1 MADRPAALSR
11 PHRYALVA
19 AAEVITSSSL
29 KRPIPNQGRMLD
41 WQERAW
47 DYYDRVGEFR
57 FGVSWASN
65 ALSRVN
71 LTAARPPQQVGDEP
85 TGLAYDDDE
94 LTAAE
99 RRALELVGMIAGGAS
114 GQGQLLAEF
123 GEHLAVAG
131 FGWLVAEPGGDPTDT
146 EYASW
151 CVYAQDGLRVS
162 SHGGAQKIEIRTG
175 DGRDGWRALH
185 PNALV
190 VKTWRKHPR
199 RPWEP
204 DAPVRGVLSV
214 LEVIDLLSDH
224 LTATGRSRLAGAGL
238 LAIPAEA
245 EFPDPPPV
253 EGENP
258 ATITEQDRF
267 DNFVAELTKA
277 MTTPIRDRN
286 NASAVV
292 PLPLA
297 IPGEYIDK
305 LQHLTFSTPF
315 DDRLETLMEQNIK
328 RLALGLDMPPEVL
341 TGMAGVNHWCMTDDH
356 TVLTRRGWVG
366 PDDIRI
372 GDEAYTL
379 DNETGLAR
387 WELVSDLYVAEA
399 DEDML
404 VMSGRYHDSVTTL
417 DHSWP
422 VVDQQ
427 GRRSIIKGHDIIES
441 VASEGGRGQSKY
453 SLQRG
458 ADFDLPNE
466 AKFSDDL
473 VELVG
478 WMFTEGGLRYRDG
491 KDEPHQVAIY
501 QSHEANADHCARIR
515 RCLTNLY
522 GPDYGDRAAGR
533 PTAEMEMVP
542 WWREIRDGSRTRFVL
557 SKGAWSPIVEHCP
570 RRVLTQEFVEALTGT
585 QLELLL
591 ATAVRGDGHHSEGST
606 PVVGQKDPSMLDA
619 LEIAAVRA
627 GYATNRY
634 ESTHQGFN
642 VHVLHNL
649 SWTRRRMFRPGRDNV
664 RVERVQSRI
673 WCPTVAPTHTVLARR
688 NGGAPFWTGQ
698 TAWQVEETA
707 ITLHVEPPAEIV
719 CNALTEGFL
728 RPALEAEGF
737 DPDAAMVWYDA
748 QDLTTPPDKSKSAVA
763 AYDRLQLSADA
774 LRRETGFTKADA
786 PDDDEF
792 RLRVL
797 LDAAKGAPTLA
808 PQMLAEAGLL
818 EPAVAEAAEAAQTPV
833 EGDLTGATDDPGQPD
848 TNGAPDRA
856 GRPGEADVD
865 PALLMACDGIIDRA
879 MERAGN
885 RLRSAIGRRV
895 DGGPQA
901 VDNTVD
907 ARMLHVRYDATVYG
921 DLDQLLAGSFSR
933 VPDVAEFLDM
943 DADALTETLTAYVR
957 GIIAAQHPHT
967 LGRLSAALFG

>member
-162 SHGGAQKIEIRTG
+162 SQGGGQKVEIRTG
-175 DGRDGWRALH
+175 DGQDGWRALH

-258 ATITEQDRF
+258 ATVTEQDRF

-315 DDRLETLMEQNIK
+315 DDRLESLMEQNIK

-341 TGMAGVNHWCMTDDH
+341 TGMAGVNHW
-356 TVLTRRGWVG
+356 
-366 PDDIRI
+366 
-372 GDEAYTL
+372 
-379 DNETGLAR
+379 
-387 WELVSDLYVAEA
+387 
-399 DEDML
+399 
-404 VMSGRYHDSVTTL
+404 
-417 DHSWP
+417 
-422 VVDQQ
+422 
-427 GRRSIIKGHDIIES
+427 
-441 VASEGGRGQSKY
+441 
-453 SLQRG
+453 
-458 ADFDLPNE
+458 
-466 AKFSDDL
+466 
-473 VELVG
+473 
-478 WMFTEGGLRYRDG
+478 
-491 KDEPHQVAIY
+491 
-501 QSHEANADHCARIR
+501 
-515 RCLTNLY
+515 
-522 GPDYGDRAAGR
+522 
-533 PTAEMEMVP
+533 
-542 WWREIRDGSRTRFVL
+542 
-557 SKGAWSPIVEHCP
+557 
-570 RRVLTQEFVEALTGT
+570 
-585 QLELLL
+585 
-591 ATAVRGDGHHSEGST
+591 
-606 PVVGQKDPSMLDA
+606 
-619 LEIAAVRA
+619 
-627 GYATNRY
+627 
-634 ESTHQGFN
+634 
-642 VHVLHNL
+642 
-649 SWTRRRMFRPGRDNV
+649 
-664 RVERVQSRI
+664 
-673 WCPTVAPTHTVLARR
+673 
-688 NGGAPFWTGQ
+688 

-737 DPDAAMVWYDA
+737 DPDTAMVWYDA
-748 QDLTTPPDKSKSAVA
+748 QDLTTPPDKSTSAVA

-774 LRRETGFTKADA
+774 LRRETGFTQADA

-792 RLRVL
+792 RQRVL

-818 EPAVAEAAEAAQTPV
+818 EPAVAEAAEAADTPV
-833 EGDLTGATDDPGQPD
+833 EADLSDANDDLGQPD

-907 ARMLHVRYDATVYG
+907 ARLLHVRYDATVYG